1 MRTTKKEKEESG
13 NYIFANREKK
23 KIAKFNG
30 KQHNY
35 NVRHENVIARAYKKK
50 ICLMLMGKA
59 NIPEYSASYENNN
72 KLALDKMSIKLKVVQ
87 CINNKKLIQLKWI
100 SRLKLAMESQFKQ
113 CTWAIST

>member
-72 KLALDKMSIKLKVVQ
+72 KLALDKMSIKLKLVQ
-87 CINNKKLIQLKWI
+87 CINTTDNEQKTYSIKVD
-100 SRLKLAMESQFKQ
+100 KQ
-113 CTWAIST
+113 IKIGNGKPI